1 MIPAAP
7 ATERRSTRPWRRL
20 ARLDGFTASAA
31 YLALAVVMTWPVA
44 ATLTTRLPND
54 LGDPLFACW
63 LLDWNLDH
71 FVALA
76 GGHLDAFA
84 SYWNAGIFYPE
95 PLALLYSEHLFALA
109 VQALPIWL
117 VTRDVVLC
125 YNLLFLSTFVLSGL
139 GTFLLVREL
148 TGNARAAFV
157 AGLFYAFTPYRFA
170 QLGHIQ
176 VLSSQWMPFVL
187 FGLRRF
193 FVAREEARSPGDG
206 ALPASRHPALTRR
219 QALPLA
225 GAAVALVAQNL
236 SCGYFM
242 MFFAPVV
249 AACVL
254 WEIGTRGWW
263 RDARMWAA
271 LTTTG
276 AAVAAACLPFL
287 LKYQALRQ
295 RGFLPRPM
303 DELRGFSADTFS
315 YLCGTD
321 EMWLY
326 RGGFTT
332 YTKAEGHL
340 FPGIV
345 PVVMALAGLFC
356 LAVALRRRTVGA
368 APTRGWRLALA
379 ACASL
384 IGVAAIEFARF
395 ELFAGRRIWRVREA
409 WPWLSDIRHVF
420 FVIAACAAI
429 LIAVS
434 PRARAAA
441 RLALRSG
448 RVFFAALFFFSVW
461 MSFGPLV
468 TTLEHGIAADT
479 LYGWFYRNVPGFNG
493 LRVPARY
500 GMLAMLFLAVL
511 GGYGAAAMQIR
522 VVAAVPGRAG
532 RLGRLPSYVVLPLV
546 ALLFLLETASMP
558 VGTRRIE
565 WARHDGRPGTVSA
578 AELQPVYAFIRK
590 LPPGTVVAEFPFGG
604 LHNEVRAVYLTI
616 RHGHP
621 IVNGYSGGAPPSYG
635 AHIAL
640 IADPLATGEPA
651 WQAILDSGATCLVVH
666 EWAFEGGVGKAFSD
680 WLEAHGALPLAT
692 FRSDRLFQVPR

>member
-1 MIPAAP
+1 MIAAAP
-7 ATERRSTRPWRRL
+7 ATERRPRRAWRRL
-20 ARLDGFTASAA
+20 AQLDAWTVSVA

-63 LLDWNLDH
+63 LLDWNFDH
-71 FVALA
+71 FMALA
-76 GGHLDAFA
+76 GGHLDALA
-84 SYWNAGIFYPE
+84 GYWNAGIFYPE

-176 VLSSQWMPFVL
+176 ILSSQWMPFVL

-193 FVAREEARSPGDG
+193 FVAREEVRSHGDP
-206 ALPASRHPALTRR
+206 ALQAGRHPALTRW
-219 QALPLA
+219 QVVPLA
-225 GAAVALVAQNL
+225 GAAMALVAQNL

-271 LTTTG
+271 LTTAG

-287 LKYQALRQ
+287 LRYQALRQ

-315 YLCGTD
+315 YLRGVD

-332 YTKAEGHL
+332 YTKSEGQL

-345 PVVMALAGLFC
+345 PVVVALVGLAC
-356 LAVALRRRTVGA
+356 LAAALRRRTAGT

-379 ACASL
+379 ASVSL
-384 IGVAAIEFARF
+384 IGVAAIELVRF

-420 FVIAACAAI
+420 LVIGACAAI
-429 LIAVS
+429 LVAVS

-448 RVFFAALFFFSVW
+448 RVFFAALFCFAVW

-479 LYGWFYRNVPGFNG
+479 LYGWFYRTVPGFNG

-511 GGYGAAAMQIR
+511 GGYGAAAMDR
-522 VVAAVPGRAG
+522 VAKGWGAVVAV
-532 RLGRLPSYVVLPLV
+532 
-546 ALLFLLETASMP
+546 LFLLETASMP
-558 VGTRRIE
+558 VDTKRIE

-578 AELQPVYAFIRK
+578 AELQPVYAFVRR
-590 LPPGTVVAEFPFGG
+590 LPAGTVVAEFPFGG

-616 RHGHP
+616 GHGHP
-621 IVNGYSGGAPPSYG
+621 IVNGYSGGAPLSYG
-635 AHIAL
+635 AHVAL
-640 IADPLATGEPA
+640 LADPLATGEPA

-666 EWAFEGGVGKAFSD
+666 EWAFEGGTGKAFSD

-692 FRSDRLFQVPR
+692 FRSDRLFQIPR